1 MTVKQW
7 LRTSCA
13 ALASVSTL
21 HSGVARAQEYTLPST
36 HIVQPQPQ
44 VTPGH
49 PASGRVAA
57 LASNVANETPL
68 TRAAKLALLRKN
80 IKYVFV
86 LFQEN
91 RSFDQHFGTFPGA
104 DGLFSKPA
112 IQTPGFSQPIVGTD
126 GHVGAITPFLIP
138 RAINDVN
145 GNPVNLYPE
154 DTDSVDHSHSGIVNA
169 IHYKGG
175 VTLNDRYALN
185 EEGLTTDA
193 NGNIVALKTMAPPT
207 ANPTLLQKQRAE
219 LVMSHLDCD
228 TVPFLWRYAD
238 RFTLL
243 DNFHATVIA
252 PSTPN
257 AIALIAGQSGETQW
271 ALHPEQ
277 SSANTSNPGV
287 ARGGGEPVFADPGP
301 FPGSALDT
309 SPIKPAFNPGD
320 ENPAKPA
327 FTQTYASLPLSFMGT
342 NIEQIIASD
351 QNPTLDLLDVKD
363 DIRTIAHHRMGQVPW
378 GWYQEGYDAE
388 PTDSTAAPLN
398 STYIVHHNGPQ
409 YFGYVGDNPKEAAHL
424 HGLADFFN
432 DVGNTA
438 LPGPGGVFYVRG
450 GYGNNDGLVPISPSP
465 KVKVNFTGS
474 DDHPGYADAQISE
487 ALLADEINAIA
498 SSPYWPESAIIVT
511 YDESDGLYD
520 HGPLSIRTFDPE
532 GAPIEGAFRVPTFV
546 ISPFAKS
553 HVIDHEYSEHSSVI
567 RFIDQLYNLIPLANL
582 PDELK
587 GRFLGALQFGQA
599 FIGPAD
605 AKYYGMGDLS
615 NAFDNDRLIGNRPPL
630 PASYAKIHP
639 KIVASLPHYGG
650 QGCAALGITPTDY
663 VDGKLIDPP
672 PADFNP
678 RPGTNPG
685 TPTAGKWPAN

>member
-13 ALASVSTL
+13 TVAALC
-21 HSGVARAQEYTLPST
+21 SGVAQAQTPTLPT
-36 HIVQPQPQ
+36 TNIVQPNPQ
-44 VTPGH
+44 VTAGRPV
-49 PASGRVAA
+49 SGNLARQATN
-57 LASNVANETPL
+57 LASETPL
-68 TRAAKLALLRKN
+68 TKAAKLALLQKN

-112 IQTPGFSQPIVGTD
+112 GQTLGFSQPIVNTD
-126 GHVGAITPFLIP
+126 GSVGAISPFLIP
-138 RAINDVN
+138 RTTTDINGQTVA
-145 GNPVNLYPE
+145 LYPE
-154 DTDSVDHSHSGIVNA
+154 DTDSVDHSHGGIVNS
-169 IHYKGG
+169 INYKNGL
-175 VTLNDRYALN
+175 THNDRYALN

-193 NGNIVALKTMAPPT
+193 AGKIVVLKTGAAPT
-207 ANPTLLQKQRAE
+207 AAPTLLQKQRAE

-257 AIALIAGQSGETQW
+257 AIAMIAGQSGETQW
-271 ALHPEQ
+271 ALHPET
-277 SSANTSNPGV
+277 SSANTSNPDV

-309 SPIKPAFNPGD
+309 SATKPAFNPGD
-320 ENPAKPA
+320 ENPQKPTY
-327 FTQTYASLPLSFMGT
+327 TQTYASLPLSFMGT
-342 NIEQIIASD
+342 DIDKIIASD
-351 QNPTLDLLDVKD
+351 QNPTLDLLDVRD
-363 DIRTIAHHRMGQVPW
+363 DIRTIAAHRVGQVNW

-388 PTDSTAAPLN
+388 PTDSAAAPLN

-409 YFGYVGDNPKEAAHL
+409 YFGYVGDNTQEQSHL
-424 HGLADFFN
+424 HGLADFFT
-432 DVGNTA
+432 DIGNKA
-438 LPGPGGVFYVRG
+438 LPPSGGVFYVRG
-450 GYGNNDGLVPISPSP
+450 GYGNNDGLTPISPSAA
-465 KVKVNFTGS
+465 VKKNFPGN
-474 DDHPGYADAQISE
+474 DDHPGYSDAQIAE
-487 ALLADEINAIA
+487 ALLADEVNAIA
-498 SSPYWPESAIIVT
+498 ASPYWSQSAIIIS

-520 HGPLSIRTFDPE
+520 HAPLAIRTFDPE
-532 GAPIEGAFRVPTFV
+532 GLPIEGAFRVPTIV

-553 HVIDHEYSEHSSVI
+553 HVIDHEYAEHSSVI
-567 RFIDQLYNLIPLANL
+567 RFIDELYKLIPLANL
-582 PDELK
+582 PDEVK

-605 AKYYGMGDLS
+605 APYYGMGDLT
-615 NAFDNDRLIGNRPPL
+615 NAFDNDRLTGIRAPL
-630 PASYAKIHP
+630 PRSYAEIP
-639 KIVASLPHYGG
+639 AYDVTSLPHYGG
-650 QGCAALGITPTDY
+650 NGCSTLGITPTDY
-663 VDGKLIDPP
+663 VNGKPIDPP

-685 TPTAGKWPAN
+685 TPTAGGWPNN